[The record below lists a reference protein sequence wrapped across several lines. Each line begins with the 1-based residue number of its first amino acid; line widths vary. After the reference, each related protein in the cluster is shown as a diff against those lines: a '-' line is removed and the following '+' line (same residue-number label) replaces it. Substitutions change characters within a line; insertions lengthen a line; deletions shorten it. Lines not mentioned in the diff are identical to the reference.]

1 MKISQVALFL
11 VIFAMQSGE
20 TNAFIK
26 RLFNGDKNKD
36 VENKV
41 GGKGGKN
48 KGKDIVIKQPDNTAA
63 DNIING
69 FAQNGD
75 ENQLKSMIITIANKS
90 IEEEAKK
97 FEEALIAVM
106 AQRTKEYIK
115 VKLGRDDDKKVN

>member
-1 MKISQVALFL
+1 MSVYFD
-11 VIFAMQSGE
+11 
-20 TNAFIK
+20 FIIIK
-26 RLFNGDKNKD
+26 NFNGDKNKD
-36 VENKV
+36 IENKV
-41 GGKGGKN
+41 GGRGGKN

-63 DNIING
+63 DNIMNG
-69 FAQNGD
+69 IALNGD
-75 ENQLKSMIITIANKS
+75 ENQLKTMIITIANKS